1 MLLKYLM
8 KEKKIN
14 NNDLFNKNYSNLFL
28 KLPFGTPSL
37 KCYYEMYDR
46 EYMLINKRE
55 KYAIDD
61 FNHLNDLLFQK
72 GKDNLEIYEWST
84 DWSDYFDDGNEW
96 WGSRCISI
104 YDKLCDRFVII
115 MLSVTD

>member
-1 MLLKYLM
+1 M

-55 KYAIDD
+55 KYTIND
-61 FNHLNDLLFQK
+61 FNHLNDLLFSK
-72 GKDNLEIYEWST
+72 GKDN
-84 DWSDYFDDGNEW
+84 F
-96 WGSRCISI
+96 
-104 YDKLCDRFVII
+104 
-115 MLSVTD
+115 